1 MDEEKQ
7 YISRIK
13 LVDGTTVDIK
23 DSEARLMLNSLF
35 TTTLILDCGTAAD
48 EYSAVP

>member
-23 DSEARLMLNSLF
+23 DKEARFMLDSIFADLI
-35 TTTLILDCGTAAD
+35 ILDCGTAVDTDIDA
-48 EYSAVP
+48 